1 VPPARS
7 LIDGSQLPT
16 EHTQVSKHYNIHCY
30 TPELEDA
37 APEPLDESRF
47 KQVKGIS
54 TKIPCDFYPDSY
66 F

>member
-1 VPPARS
+1 MDPAPAAAG
-7 LIDGSQLPT
+7 DA
-16 EHTQVSKHYNIHCY
+16 
-30 TPELEDA
+30 PELEDA
-37 APEPLDESRF
+37 APEPLGESRF